1 MLYFFSEKRS
11 NSYLIST
18 KFYSNVDMEDI
29 SDSYYMFAKRVCKDF
44 EAKNVGKY
52 LYLYLKCDTLLFA
65 DIFENFRKFA

>member
-1 MLYFFSEKRS
+1 
-11 NSYLIST
+11 
-18 KFYSNVDMEDI
+18 MEDI

>member
-18 KFYSNVDMEDI
+18 KFHSNVDMEDI